1 MRTEGA
7 PRPTACPD
15 PLVGRRILVA
25 ITGSIAAVKMPLLWL
40 RHPAIPLTITGE
52 QTLGGPK
59 GQHPFKG
66 A

>member
-25 ITGSIAAVKMPLLWL
+25 ITGSIAAVKMPLLVSAL
-40 RHPAIPLTITGE
+40 AKR
-52 QTLGGPK
+52 
-59 GQHPFKG
+59 G